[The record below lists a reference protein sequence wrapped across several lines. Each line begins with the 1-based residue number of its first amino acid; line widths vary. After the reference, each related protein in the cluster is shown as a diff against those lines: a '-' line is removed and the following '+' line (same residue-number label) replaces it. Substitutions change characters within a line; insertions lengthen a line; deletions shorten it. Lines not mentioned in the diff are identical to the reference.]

1 MKYNPK
7 TYNKLQN
14 VFTIIIVV
22 GLLIELIFMVFYKQD
37 QIVETITDIT
47 LIISSIGLL
56 GFVINFFIYYNP
68 LDKRKF
74 TKKTKLRLYYL
85 FLVFLIMGIIL
96 NWNEILGLRII
107 IIVLSIAF
115 IILSLFIEDK
125 IKREINE
132 QNVYINR
139 KM

>member
-7 TYNKLQN
+7 TYNTLEN
-14 VFTIIIVV
+14 IFTIMIVV
-22 GLLIELIFMVFYKQD
+22 GLLIVLIFMVFYKSNQT
-37 QIVETITDIT
+37 VETITDRIP

-74 TKKTKLRLYYL
+74 TKKTKLRIYYL

-107 IIVLSIAF
+107 IIVISIAF
-115 IILSLFIEDK
+115 IISSLFIEDNK
-125 IKREINE
+125 NSS
-132 QNVYINR
+132 
-139 KM
+139 